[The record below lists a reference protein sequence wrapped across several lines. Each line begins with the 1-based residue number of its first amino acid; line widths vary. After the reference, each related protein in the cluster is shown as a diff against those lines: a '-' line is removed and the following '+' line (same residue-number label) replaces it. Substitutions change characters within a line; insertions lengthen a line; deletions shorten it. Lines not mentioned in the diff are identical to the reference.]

1 MLHSSAPDDMHE
13 YAEEIPGII
22 ALRLFDE
29 GECGAALECVRAAT
43 GWNEAKVLLR
53 GEDGSY
59 ASVLRP
65 ERAASTLAPALDSLL
80 ARSFDARMDAVVKPV
95 VRRVWGVELPR
106 HSSTHVVRYGPGHHY
121 HDHSDVIDG
130 EEPYRY
136 FSVVCYLNEDF
147 EGGRT
152 AFPALGYA
160 VAPGRGKAVIFPST
174 YLHRA
179 EPVTS
184 GEKYVL
190 VSWLTGRLPVRWI

>member
-1 MLHSSAPDDMHE
+1 MLRPSAQPHPHE
-13 YAEEIPGII
+13 YAQEIPGII
-22 ALRLFDE
+22 ALRLF
-29 GECGAALECVRAAT
+29 GEEECAAFVECARAETA
-43 GWNEAKVLLR
+43 WDEAKVVLR
-53 GEDGSY
+53 RDDGGYS
-59 ASVLRP
+59 SVLRP
-65 ERAASTLAPALDSLL
+65 EREARTLAPARGSLL

-95 VRRVWGVELPR
+95 VERVWGVRMAR
-106 HSSTHVVRYGPGHHY
+106 HSSTHLVRYGPGHHY

-147 EGGRT
+147 RGGRT
-152 AFPALGYA
+152 AFPALGHV
-160 VAPGRGKAVIFPST
+160 VAPARGKAVVFPST